1 MCSAGCWQG
10 FYDGPCAPNRDA
22 GLLDVGGDTGELVD
36 TGEFGDTGEPGDTGE
51 LDDAGAIADA
61 GALSDTPTP
70 GDAGTSDT
78 GVDAPIMTDA
88 GVPETMT
95 YCIDIAVSNTCVM
108 TVTPTEID
116 IPEGQTAYFCWRN
129 LSRDYP
135 VDVWL
140 SYGGGYTDLAP
151 GTTWNERPGHCLGPL
166 AHDEYADISTAC
178 SSQRF
183 LIHCL

>member
-1 MCSAGCWQG
+1 
-10 FYDGPCAPNRDA
+10 
-22 GLLDVGGDTGELVD
+22 
-36 TGEFGDTGEPGDTGE
+36 
-51 LDDAGAIADA
+51 
-61 GALSDTPTP
+61 
-70 GDAGTSDT
+70 
-78 GVDAPIMTDA
+78 
-88 GVPETMT
+88 
-95 YCIDIAVSNTCVM
+95 VM